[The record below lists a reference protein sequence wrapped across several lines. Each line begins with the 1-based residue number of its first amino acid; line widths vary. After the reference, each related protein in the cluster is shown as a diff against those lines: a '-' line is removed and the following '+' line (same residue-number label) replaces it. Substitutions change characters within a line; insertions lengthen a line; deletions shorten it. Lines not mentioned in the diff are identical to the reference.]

1 MEIEE
6 KSKMGERFKNAA
18 KIIQE
23 FEEII
28 RTNKK
33 DIVQLAYQRGLIF
46 QKFMENNKLAKMIT
60 KLGVCRSKIWFK
72 IAIVELINEYTKMK
86 NCSLSLYFLEKHM
99 RVTKKVC
106 KVNASKFK

>member
-33 DIVQLAYQRGLIF
+33 DIV
-46 QKFMENNKLAKMIT
+46 
-60 KLGVCRSKIWFK
+60 
-72 IAIVELINEYTKMK
+72 
-86 NCSLSLYFLEKHM
+86 
-99 RVTKKVC
+99 
-106 KVNASKFK
+106 

>member
-6 KSKMGERFKNAA
+6 KSKMVERLKNAA

-33 DIVQLAYQRGLIF
+33 DIVWLAYQRGYT
-46 QKFMENNKLAKMIT
+46 KFIENDKLAKMIT
-60 KLGVCRSKIWFK
+60 KLGVCRSTIWFK
-72 IAIVELINEYTKMK
+72 IAIVELINEYTKIK
-86 NCSLSLYFLEKHM
+86 NCSLSLYFLKKHM
-99 RVTKKVC
+99 RVTKKIC
-106 KVNASKFK
+106 KENASKFK